1 MVSPGSVSEA
11 LVPFEIQKE
20 PLEEMG
26 EVKDAVA
33 APLEYL
39 DLIVEPFHKATVL
52 PRQEIMVVFSNC

>member
-26 EVKDAVA
+26 EVKNPVA
-33 APLEYL
+33 ATLEHF
-39 DLIVEPFHKATVL
+39 DLVVKPFHKATVL